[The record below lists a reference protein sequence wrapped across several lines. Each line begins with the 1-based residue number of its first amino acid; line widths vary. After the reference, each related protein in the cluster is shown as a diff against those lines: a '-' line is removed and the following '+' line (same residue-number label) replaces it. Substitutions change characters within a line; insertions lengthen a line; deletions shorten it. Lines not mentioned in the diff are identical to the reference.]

1 MLYYQLALYI
11 SITLSGVF
19 LWNWNRHVSVSFT
32 LVYLLIPI
40 INVGYFRVA
49 VSESVGEA
57 VLANGLVYLCTCFL
71 QMSYLTYIFSF
82 CKVKMPKIL
91 SGILF
96 VTSSL
101 IGGLALSTHKNHLIY
116 DTVDITHRNGLSF
129 ITKTY
134 GPLHKVYYILL
145 AFYLVLDI
153 ILLAYGLKRKD
164 VSKKHIVMLF
174 TLYVINLAS
183 FVLSRALE
191 LDYELQPAAYILT
204 EIVLIIMSRRLRI
217 YAISDTAVSNIMQE
231 GKTAFISFD
240 LSRHYL
246 GYSGP
251 ATDYMPELNELYIDG
266 PLYKDNERFEEIH
279 RWLNAVTTTGK
290 PAEFDSERTEASFHI
305 SVSYLYIR
313 KKPVCYQIRIEDRT
327 DERKYIALLQKAK
340 QSAEDVSRAK
350 GDFLANMSHEIRT
363 PINAILGMDEMILR
377 ESSEEQ
383 TLEYAEDIRKAGNT
397 LLGLINDVL
406 DFSKIEAGKM
416 DIIPVD
422 YQLSSVLNDLT
433 NIIQPRANAKGLEF
447 KVRVD
452 PTTPDY
458 LHGDEI
464 RIKQIIMNILTN
476 AVKYTKQ
483 GSVTLTVAYKR
494 TDGGF
499 IQLRVSVSDT
509 GIGIKK
515 EDIDK
520 LYIAFERIEEN
531 RNRSIEGTGL
541 GMSITQQLLA
551 LMDSRLE
558 VESEYGK
565 GSVFS
570 FTLNQEIVKSS
581 PIGDYERALE
591 RSLTDRKKYR
601 ESFKAPYA
609 KVLVV
614 DDVEMNLVVFKNL
627 LKKTDIRIDTASSGE
642 MAVRL
647 AKVRR
652 YDLIFL
658 DHRMPNKD
666 GIETLAEIRA
676 DKESANYDTPA
687 VCLTANAVSGVREKY
702 IAAGFCEYLTKPI
715 DPNKLESLIIEL
727 LPEDLVVVERE
738 EITEEEGQTSVFAA
752 TSESPAP
759 AAPDRAILD
768 IYLNSIDEMS
778 DLIEQLYNSEDW
790 ANYTIKVHALK
801 STSRLVGETEIAD
814 LAEKMEHAGDS
825 GDIDAIRENTAHLLE
840 MYRAVKVKYGAD
852 AKEDAEEEKADL
864 PEISEDLLEDAY
876 AAIREAAKD
885 RDFDALCD
893 VLDELNTYSFP
904 EAHRQRIAQIN
915 AAADNV
921 DWGTLN
927 SIFTE
932 KV

>member
-1 MLYYQLALYI
+1 MVYYQLALYAA
-11 SITLSGVF
+11 ITLSGLF
-19 LWNWNRHVSVSFT
+19 LWKWNRHISVSFT
-32 LVYLLIPI
+32 LVFLLIPF
-40 INVGYFRVA
+40 INLGYFRVA
-49 VSESVGEA
+49 VAENISEA
-57 VLANGLVYLCTCFL
+57 VLANGLVYICTCFL
-71 QMSYLTYIFSF
+71 QLSYMTYVFSF
-82 CKVKMPKIL
+82 CKVKLPKIL
-91 SGILF
+91 SATLF
-96 VTSSL
+96 VLSSV
-101 IGGLALSTHKNHLIY
+101 IGAMSLATHRNHLIY
-116 DTVDITHRNGLSF
+116 DQVLLDRHDGITH
-129 ITKTY
+129 IVKTY
-134 GPLHKVYYILL
+134 GPMHKVYYIMIG
-145 AFYLVLDI
+145 FYLVLDFI
-153 ILLAYGLKRKD
+153 ILFIGFRKKD
-164 VSKKHIVMLF
+164 VSKKHILMLF
-174 TLYVINLAS
+174 ILFVINLAA
-183 FVLSRALE
+183 FVINRTVYFE
-191 LDYELQPAAYILT
+191 YEVQPVAYLLT
-204 EIVLIIMSRRLRI
+204 EVVLLIMSRRLRI
-217 YAISDTAVSNIMQE
+217 YAVADTAVSTLMQE
-231 GKTAFISFD
+231 GKTAFVSFD
-240 LSRHYL
+240 ISRHYL

-251 ATDYMPELNELYIDG
+251 ALEYLPELAELYIDG
-266 PLYKDNERFEEIH
+266 PLYKDNDQFTEIH
-279 RWLNAVTTTGK
+279 KWLNAVYSTGK
-290 PAEFDSERTEASFHI
+290 PAEFDTERESASLHI
-305 SVSYLYIR
+305 IASCVYSR
-313 KKPVCYQIRIEDRT
+313 KKPICYQIRIEDRT
-327 DERKYIALLQKAK
+327 DERKYINLLQKAK

-377 ESSEEQ
+377 ESSDEQ

-422 YQLSSVLNDLT
+422 YQLSSVLNDLS
-433 NIIQPRANAKGLEF
+433 NIIQPRAGAKGLKF
-447 KVRVD
+447 LMKVK

-464 RIKQIIMNILTN
+464 RLKQIIMNILTN
-476 AVKYTKQ
+476 AVKYTKE
-483 GSVTLTVAYKR
+483 GSVTL
-494 TDGGF
+494 
-499 IQLRVSVSDT
+499 SVSSERDGNFVDIRFSVADT

-541 GMSITQQLLA
+541 GMTITQRLLA

-570 FTLNQEIVKSS
+570 FTLRQEIVKDTQ
-581 PIGDYERALE
+581 IGDYESALE
-591 RSLTDRKKYR
+591 RSLSSRKKYR

-614 DDVEMNLVVFKNL
+614 DDVEMNLLVFKKL

-676 DKESANYDTPA
+676 DKNNANCDTPA
-687 VCLTANAVSGVREKY
+687 VCLTANAVSGVREQY
-702 IAAGFCEYLTKPI
+702 IAAGFCEYITKPI
-715 DPNKLESLIIEL
+715 DPHKLEALIIEL
-727 LPEDLVVVERE
+727 LPKDLVILGEPE
-738 EITEEEGQTSVFAA
+738 EVSEEEEKQT
-752 TSESPAP
+752 ESSGEAP
-759 AAPDRAILD
+759 AAASAPDSAILD

-778 DLIEQLYNSEDW
+778 DLIEKLYNEEDW

-801 STSRLVGETEIAD
+801 STSRLVNETGIAD
-814 LAEKMEHAGDS
+814 LAERMEHAGDS
-825 GDIDAIRENTAHLLE
+825 GDIDAIRENTAKLLE
-840 MYRAVKVKYGAD
+840 MYRAVKLKYNVPE
-852 AKEDAEEEKADL
+852 KSAEEAEEKKDL

-876 AAIREAAKD
+876 AAIGEAV
-885 RDFDALCD
+885 RDLDYDALCD

-904 EAHRQRIAQIN
+904 EAHRQRIADIN

-921 DWGTLN
+921 DWGALKTLMRP
-927 SIFTE
+927 E
-932 KV
+932 

>member
-1 MLYYQLALYI
+1 MLYYQLSLYI

-19 LWNWNRHVSVSFT
+19 LWYWNRHISVSFT
-32 LVYLLIPI
+32 LVFLLIPI
-40 INVGYFRVA
+40 INIGYFRVA
-49 VSESVGEA
+49 VAESVGEA
-57 VLANGLVYLCTCFL
+57 ILANGLVYLCTCFL

-82 CKVKMPKIL
+82 CKIRMPKIM

-96 VTSSL
+96 IISSL
-101 IGGLALSTHKNHLIY
+101 IGGLSLSTHKNHMIY
-116 DTVDITHRNGLSF
+116 DTVDITQRNDLTF
-129 ITKTY
+129 IAKTY
-134 GPLHKVYYILL
+134 GPLHKVYYMLL

-153 ILLAYGLKRKD
+153 IILAYGLKRKD
-164 VSKKHIVMLF
+164 VSKKHIVLLF
-174 TLYVINLAS
+174 TLYIINLGS
-183 FVLSRALE
+183 FIMTRGLE
-191 LDYELQPAAYILT
+191 FDYELQPAAYILT
-204 EIVLIIMSRRLRI
+204 EIVLIVMSRRLRI
-217 YAISDTAVSNIMQE
+217 YAIADTAVSSIMQE

-240 LSRHYL
+240 LSRHFL
-246 GYSGP
+246 GFSGP
-251 ATDYMPELNELYIDG
+251 ALDYLPELSKLYIDG
-266 PLYKDNERFEEIH
+266 PLYKDNDRFEEIH
-279 RWLNAVTTTGK
+279 KWLNAVTTTGK
-290 PAEFDSERTEASFHI
+290 TAEFDSERTESSFHI
-305 SVSYLYIR
+305 SASYLYIK

-433 NIIQPRANAKGLEF
+433 NIIQPRADAKGLEF
-447 KVRVD
+447 KVKVD

-464 RIKQIIMNILTN
+464 RLKQIIMNILTN

-483 GSVTLTVAYKR
+483 GSVTLSVSFTR
-494 TDGGF
+494 TDGGY
-499 IQLRVSVSDT
+499 ISLRVSVADT

-551 LMDSRLE
+551 LMNSRLE
-558 VESEYGK
+558 VESEYGE

-570 FTLNQEIVKSS
+570 FTLSQEVIKNS
-581 PIGDYERALE
+581 PIGDYERSLE
-591 RSLTDRKKYR
+591 RSLSERKKYR

-676 DKESANYDTPA
+676 DKDGANVETPA

-715 DPNKLESLIIEL
+715 DPKKLESLIIEL
-727 LPEDLVVVERE
+727 LPEDLVVIEQE
-738 EITEEEGQTSVFAA
+738 EIADAEEEENTASAA
-752 TSESPAP
+752 PAP

-801 STSRLVGETEIAD
+801 STSRLVGETDIAD

-825 GDIDAIRENTAHLLE
+825 GDIDAIRENTSHLLE
-840 MYRAVKVKYGAD
+840 MYRAVKTKYGVESKAD
-852 AKEDAEEEKADL
+852 DAEEKADL

-904 EAHRQRIAQIN
+904 EAHRQRIAEIN

-927 SIFTE
+927 TIFSKE
-932 KV
+932 